1 MGLDLVF
8 VNGDCIEMGL
18 LKKWS
23 RKRALRR
30 IPSEFIFGSLYETL
44 KTFNEDMFGIIRI
57 SIKEY
62 TKQKKVPII
71 KKAIKKKS
79 RETKESV
86 YRTHYLGGY
95 DVTYKIVLFGDRG
108 EERTIL
114 ARKFLTNLFK
124 SESRL
129 SIGVDFEVKSLEV
142 ENRRIKLQIWD
153 FEREERF
160 RFLLPTYVRGTNGAL
175 FFYNVANYNSLAHI
189 DDWLMIIK
197 KEIRQKDEFPIV
209 VVGLV
214 PGLAEKRQ
222 ISGEEGIKIAE
233 SRGADGFVECSPRTG
248 ENVEETFIGL
258 TQLMMQRSFL
268 I

>member
-1 MGLDLVF
+1 
-8 VNGDCIEMGL
+8 MGL
-18 LKKWS
+18 LKKWR

-30 IPSEFIFGSLYETL
+30 IPSEHIFESFYETL
-44 KTFNEDMFGIIRI
+44 KTFSEDMLGIIRI
-57 SIKEY
+57 SKKEY
-62 TKQKKVPII
+62 PKEKKVPIT
-71 KKAIKKKS
+71 KKTIKKKS
-79 RETKESV
+79 RVIKESV
-86 YRTHYLGGY
+86 YRTHFFGGY
-95 DVTYKIVLFGDRG
+95 DITYKIVLFGDRG

-153 FEREERF
+153 FEGEERF

-175 FFYNVANYNSLAHI
+175 FFYNVAKYNSLANI
-189 DDWLMIIK
+189 DDWFMIIK
-197 KEIRQKDEFPIV
+197 KEIRQEDEFPIV
-209 VVGLV
+209 VVGIV
-214 PGLAEKRQ
+214 PGLVEERQ

-233 SRGADGFVECSPRTG
+233 LKGADGFVECSPRTG